1 VERFCQPW
9 EGTRTLYGNVLLVG
23 FLLVQG
29 LDGALT
35 YAGMAIWGPSI
46 EVNPI
51 VGAAVAL
58 AGPGPGLAAAKLL
71 AAGCGITL
79 HLLRVHGIVALLT
92 AFYLGAAILPWT
104 SLFILR

>member
-1 VERFCQPW
+1 
-9 EGTRTLYGNVLLVG
+9 LYGNALLVG

-29 LDGALT
+29 LDGVFT
-35 YAGMAIWGPSI
+35 YIGIAVWGPSI
-46 EVNPI
+46 EANPI
-51 VGAAVAL
+51 IGAAVAV

-104 SLFILR
+104 TLFVLQ